1 VNSAGWRGWKGSSMQ
16 SVVGKRFTAPK
27 VMILSFEY
35 YINPCEFLIPSTLQK
50 LHKGFLRKYLVP

>member
-1 VNSAGWRGWKGSSMQ
+1 MQ